1 MTGKLENIKRV
12 MSNYVDIN
20 EDEWHNFS
28 SKFIVKEFKKKKVI
42 QNYGDICKY
51 LYFVE
56 KGILRVFFIDDEG
69 DEKTFHFA
77 FKDTFT
83 ADYESFLKQIPS
95 NYIIQAI
102 EDVTLIQIP
111 LDALHFAYK
120 NLRYGERLGRLL
132 AEEYIF
138 VFTKKT
144 KAIYTKTPLQ
154 RYQSFKKMFP
164 DVFQRVP
171 QHYIASYLNISP
183 VHLSRLIHQTNQNS
197 GS

>member
-20 EDEWHNFS
+20 EDEWYNFS
-28 SKFIVKEFKKKKVI
+28 SEFIVEKFKKREI
-42 QNYGDICKY
+42 IHNYGDICKY

-56 KGILRVFFIDDEG
+56 KGILRVFFIDEEG

-77 FKDTFT
+77 FEDTF
-83 ADYESFLKQIPS
+83 APDYESFLKQISS

-102 EDVTLIQIP
+102 EDVTLVQIP
-111 LDALHFAYK
+111 LNALHFAYK

-154 RYQSFKKMFP
+154 RYQNFKKIFP
-164 DVFQRVP
+164 DIFERVP
-171 QHYIASYLNISP
+171 QHYIASYLNISS
-183 VHLSRLIHQTNQNS
+183 VHLRRLIHQTKK
-197 GS
+197 

>member
-1 MTGKLENIKRV
+1 MFVNIKQII
-12 MSNYVDIN
+12 SNYIDIN
-20 EDEWHNFS
+20 EEEWNGFS
-28 SKFIVKEFKKKKVI
+28 SKFTINNFKKKEVI
-42 QNYGDICKY
+42 NNYGDVCQY

-56 KGILRVFFIDDEG
+56 KGILRVFFIDEEG
-69 DEKTFHFA
+69 NEKTFHFA

-83 ADYESFLKQIPS
+83 ADYESFLKRKPS

-102 EDVTLIQIP
+102 EEVTLIQIP
-111 LDALHFAYK
+111 LNALHFAYK

-154 RYQSFKKMFP
+154 RYLSFKKMFP

-171 QHYIASYLNISP
+171 QHYIASYLNISS

-197 GS
+197 ES